1 MTGYGRNKCDL
12 PNMVYSIEIKSLNSK
27 QLDTSVKVPVPLR
40 EKEMEIRN
48 MLNNELLRGKIELS
62 IYYELKESAPGYS
75 INQPV
80 VKEYLKQLA
89 EIAGEAGME
98 ETERNLQVAMRLPDA
113 MKSEKDELEKEDW
126 KLVKQA
132 IQKAVDELVSFR
144 RQEGKALEKDIS
156 LRVNSILDKLDRIE
170 PFEKERINRIR
181 KRIAGALAD
190 LKKDVP
196 ADTGRLEQ
204 EMIFYLEKMDI
215 TEEKVR
221 LRNHC
226 QYFSQTLKDKASA
239 GKKLGF
245 ISQEMGREINTLGSK
260 SSDSD
265 MQRLVVGMKDEL
277 EKIKEQLLNV
287 L

>member
-1 MTGYGRNKCDL
+1 MLISMTGYGRNKCDL

-27 QLDTSVKVPVPLR
+27 QLDTSVKVPVLLR
-40 EKEMEIRN
+40 DKEMEMRN
-48 MLNNELLRGKIELS
+48 MLNTELLRGKVELS
-62 IYYELKESAPGYS
+62 IYYEPKESASGYS

-80 VKEYLKQLA
+80 VKKYLKQLA

-113 MKSEKDELEKEDW
+113 MKSVKDELGKEDW

-132 IQKAVDELVSFR
+132 IQKALDELVSFR

-170 PFEKERINRIR
+170 PFEEERINRVR

-196 ADTGRLEQ
+196 ADNGRLEQ

-226 QYFSQTLKDKASA
+226 QYFCLLKSHQDQNNRF
-239 GKKLGF
+239 L
-245 ISQEMGREINTLGSK
+245 
-260 SSDSD
+260 
-265 MQRLVVGMKDEL
+265 L
-277 EKIKEQLLNV
+277 EKNPRDEHKIKMDLLFPIEILKAV
-287 L
+287 ALL